1 MVDTTKLIKKLSG
14 TPKYGSRILCK
25 SSEPLISHKI
35 NRIKIYVDN
44 SKYFFKYPE
53 DDDIYIC
60 IGEVGVCDEQE
71 LTENFAKI
79 ISALELKTEK
89 GKLVPYYDEEE
100 DPKWYKQFVK
110 NAR

>member
-14 TPKYGSRILCK
+14 APKYGSRILCK
-25 SSEPLISHKI
+25 PSEPLISHKI
-35 NRIKIYVDN
+35 NGIKIYVDN

-71 LTENFAKI
+71 LAENFEQEYKNT
-79 ISALELKTEK
+79 KTWYNIASYKTYTK
-89 GKLVPYYDEEE
+89 GNLLSILITVER
-100 DPKWYKQFVK
+100 K
-110 NAR
+110 NI